1 MRNMSY
7 VCVRSGQHHA
17 EEVQQFKAQKK
28 VDVHTAEILQEKHCG
43 EEEVQTS

>member
-1 MRNMSY
+1 MSY